1 MGTSHPGIQNGK
13 QHCADCR
20 KPRLAKAIIVK
31 AVAWLAPRQAKVAQK
46 AANDKKERIIAEVW
60 EEIRRKRDMALS
72 EPPRESKAKRMK
84 CNVTAVLSEQSVDPT
99 VVLKRKEAEVEAG
112 THDQQDLPRAEVPRE
127 CGKRE
132 AYQKRKREND
142 GPQQANA
149 ARKGSAEKQADPE
162 LFRYVCPF
170 CHREVTSRVCTG
182 PVDHR
187 TACGMQFR
195 VRDGCVASK
204 KAFVYCCPFCEGNV
218 VSNLKTGQ
226 INHRTVC
233 GNQFYVQE
241 GAVTAQTRQ
250 HPHSCPACGTVVWS
264 ACLVGRIRVMHSM
277 PSGKP
282 CSTKS
287 WQVR

>member
-1 MGTSHPGIQNGK
+1 M
-13 QHCADCR
+13 
-20 KPRLAKAIIVK
+20 
-31 AVAWLAPRQAKVAQK
+31 AQK

-170 CHREVTSRVCTG
+170 CHREVTSRVWTG

-218 VSNLKTGQ
+218 VSNP
-226 INHRTVC
+226 IDRV
-233 GNQFYVQE
+233 
-241 GAVTAQTRQ
+241 RQ
-250 HPHSCPACGTVVWS
+250 K
-264 ACLVGRIRVMHSM
+264 ID
-277 PSGKP
+277 
-282 CSTKS
+282 
-287 WQVR
+287 

>member
-1 MGTSHPGIQNGK
+1 
-13 QHCADCR
+13 
-20 KPRLAKAIIVK
+20 
-31 AVAWLAPRQAKVAQK
+31 
-46 AANDKKERIIAEVW
+46 
-60 EEIRRKRDMALS
+60 
-72 EPPRESKAKRMK
+72 MK
-84 CNVTAVLSEQSVDPT
+84 GNVTAVLSQQSVNPP
-99 VVLKRKEAEVEAG
+99 VVLQSKEAQVEAG
-112 THDQQDLPRAEVPRE
+112 TNDKQDLPRPEVPRE
-127 CGKRE
+127 SGKRE
-132 AYQKRKREND
+132 ADQKRKREND

-170 CHREVTSRVCTG
+170 CHGVVTSRVRTG

-187 TACGMQFR
+187 TACGKQFR

-204 KAFVYCCPFCEGNV
+204 KAFVYGCPFCGGNV
-218 VSNLKTGQ
+218 VSNLKTGR

-241 GAVTAQTRQ
+241 GVVSVQTRQ

-264 ACLVGRIRVMHSM
+264 ACLVGQIRVMHNM

-282 CSTKS
+282 CSTKK
-287 WQVR
+287 WKVREHEAAKKNAKN